1 MDADGYLQQL
11 SRYIHRN
18 PVEAGLV
25 ERPERSRWSS
35 SPAYIGRAQAPA
47 WLHLDMVLGSFGGGD
62 SARRYQAFV
71 RRGVDAELREFYGAP
86 RPGPVL
92 GGERFRSRLASEAAA
107 KRADPE
113 VPEARLLAQQ
123 PSLSRIAELTAE
135 AFGVPLESLY
145 RRRRGPGSGN
155 LPRMT
160 AMASSRNPGGHALAD
175 IAAAFGTR
183 HYASVSVAASRLKQ
197 GMRKDRGLANT
208 VAALRHELRRPNAI
222 RVKT

>member
-1 MDADGYLQQL
+1 M
-11 SRYIHRN
+11 
-18 PVEAGLV
+18 

-47 WLHLDMVLGSFGGGD
+47 WRHLDMVLGSFGGGD

-92 GGERFRSRLASEAAA
+92 GGERFRSRLASQAAA

-145 RRRRGPGSGN
+145 QRRRGPGSGN

-197 GMRKDRGLANT
+197 GMRKDRGLAST
-208 VAALRHELRRPNAI
+208 VAALRHQLGRPNAI
-222 RVKT
+222 RVRTCPP